1 MAKAFCK
8 EKASDA
14 SLAGM
19 VVAAIDVAAE
29 GENKDRVPCK
39 PAGAETLCAWEA
51 RQKALDL
58 L

>member
-39 PAGAETLCAWEA
+39 PAAAETLCA
-51 RQKALDL
+51 
-58 L
+58 